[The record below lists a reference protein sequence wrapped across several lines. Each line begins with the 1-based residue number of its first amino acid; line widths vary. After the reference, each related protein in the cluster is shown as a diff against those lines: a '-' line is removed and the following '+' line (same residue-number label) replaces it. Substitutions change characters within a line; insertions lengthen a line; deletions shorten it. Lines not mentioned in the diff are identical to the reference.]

1 MTENDIREEWEKHS
15 GDSLSKEHLD
25 NAFDRIMARAE
36 MSEQAYRQTSTK
48 GTRRKVSRIILTGIA
63 AAVTFIL
70 VPQITLLIHKSIAN
84 KESGAIINEA
94 PAEPV
99 RLCEVYTHNG
109 ETREVIL
116 PDNST
121 VKLNAGSILIYPE
134 KFSTSERNVYL
145 SGEAVFEVTHSDES
159 AFTVSTSDI
168 DIKVHGTIFNVNS
181 YPDEGCTS
189 ATLCTGSI
197 SATTKSNGRNILLV
211 PNQRIT
217 YDKETGKTSVNEVNP
232 AEDTAWTNG
241 DLCLRSANIHQ
252 IARELERKYGITVYV
267 TSGKHDDMILTAK
280 FIHGESLEQMLD
292 AVSKLIPGMSYKLD
306 NGSVYIQ

>member
-1 MTENDIREEWEKHS
+1 MTENNIREEWEKHS
-15 GDSLSKEHLD
+15 DDSLSKEHLD
-25 NAFDRIMARAE
+25 NAFGRIMARAE
-36 MSEQAYRQTSTK
+36 MSEQAYRQAAVK
-48 GTRRKVSRIILTGIA
+48 GTRRKIMRVVWTGIA

-70 VPQITLLIHKSIAN
+70 VPQITLLIHKSIAD

-94 PAEPV
+94 SAEPV
-99 RLCEVYTHNG
+99 HLCEVYTHNG
-109 ETREVIL
+109 ETREIVL

-121 VKLNAGSILIYPE
+121 VKLNAGSLLIYPE

-181 YPDEGCTS
+181 YPDENCTS

-197 SATTKSNGRNILLV
+197 SAKTKSSGKNILLI

-217 YDKETGKTSVNEVNP
+217 YDKETGKTSVSEVNP
-232 AEDTAWTNG
+232 SEDTAWTNG
-241 DLCLRSANIHQ
+241 DLCFRSADIHQ
-252 IARELERKYGITVYV
+252 ITREIERKYGITVYV
-267 TSGKHDDMILTAK
+267 TSGKYDAMILTAK
-280 FIHGESLEQMLD
+280 FIHGESLEQMLN
-292 AVSKLIPGMSYKLD
+292 AISKLIPGMSYSLE